1 MEEIG
6 ITPQNIQLCWQ
17 ENGGPKIEPTASSV
31 LLDAQISD
39 YILRRDRASRWKN
52 KCGMSSD
59 DIDML
64 LGHSLNGKSYYM
76 RRVRRDAFLL
86 PEHLNTLAELNE
98 NYHYHADYQLQI
110 SLSDESQEEIPLPK
124 AGVRIIC
131 NNTDHPIRKRI
142 CFRTSEPGD
151 YMTFQ
156 ASPGVLAQVNVQS
169 SPFNMQ
175 DSRSSSASGS

>member
-1 MEEIG
+1 
-6 ITPQNIQLCWQ
+6 
-17 ENGGPKIEPTASSV
+17 
-31 LLDAQISD
+31 
-39 YILRRDRASRWKN
+39 
-52 KCGMSSD
+52 
-59 DIDML
+59 ML

-98 NYHYHADYQLQI
+98 NYHYHADDQPQI

-124 AGVRIIC
+124 AGVRIIR

-169 SPFNMQ
+169 IPFNMQ